1 MENNWV
7 CIYSTS
13 KLISA
18 ELAKEILEENSIAAV
33 VINKQ
38 DSTYLF
44 GLIEIYVERDEAVR
58 AKFILEKAEIN

>member
-13 KLISA
+13 KLFNA
-18 ELAKEILEENSIAAV
+18 EMAKDILYENGIPAV
-33 VINKQ
+33 IINKQ

-44 GLIEIYVERDEAVR
+44 GFQEIYVERDHAVI
-58 AKFILEKAEIN
+58 AKHILQKAEFN

>member
-13 KLISA
+13 ILFNA
-18 ELAKEILEENSIAAV
+18 EMAKEILFENSIASV
-33 VINKQ
+33 IINKQ

-44 GLIEIYVERDEAVR
+44 GFLEIYVERDHAVR
-58 AKFILEKAEIN
+58 AKHILQKAEIS